1 MDRSRISAWL
11 PYAVMLAAAVFFWF
25 AADQIKY
32 AGRPGALGPDFWP
45 KAALLLIGVTC
56 VYEIGKVLLLGSAAD
71 ARGLAGALDAEEEEG
86 EDEGPRHT
94 GLLVAGSALTIAYGL
109 LIPWIGFPLAT
120 FAYLAAFMYVGRY
133 RAHAVIWL
141 SAALGT
147 TVFCTLF
154 LKVVYVSLPRGAP
167 PFDGITDLIVN
178 LF

>member
-11 PYAVMLAAAVFFWF
+11 PYAVMLAAAAFFWF
-25 AADQIKY
+25 VANRIEYAA
-32 AGRPGALGPDFWP
+32 RPGAIGPDFWP

-56 VYEIGKVLLLGSAAD
+56 IYEIGKVLLLGSAAD
-71 ARGLAGALDAEEEEG
+71 ARGLAGALEAEEEQ

-109 LIPWIGFPLAT
+109 LISWIGFPLAT
-120 FAYLAAFMYVGRY
+120 FLYLVVFMYVGRY

-147 TVFCTLF
+147 AVFCTLF
-154 LKVVYVSLPRGAP
+154 LKIVYVSLPRGVP
-167 PFDGITDLIVN
+167 PFDRITDLIVN